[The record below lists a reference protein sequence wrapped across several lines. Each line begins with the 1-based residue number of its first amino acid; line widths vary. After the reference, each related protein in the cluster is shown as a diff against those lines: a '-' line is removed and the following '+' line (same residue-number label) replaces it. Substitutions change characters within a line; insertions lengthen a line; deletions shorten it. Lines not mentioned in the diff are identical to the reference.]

1 MAIGIRFPFQETF
14 EGGVF
19 RYTKTTPEAIRTNL
33 ISLLTTRKRQRV
45 MNNGLY
51 SPLYEQIFEV
61 WDMIAEDSLREGITQ
76 KVKTYI
82 PEITLENIVFT
93 FDETSYVLTVK
104 IVYTINTLGTT
115 QDSVEIDISL
125 QQNAV

>member
-1 MAIGIRFPFQETF
+1 
-14 EGGVF
+14 
-19 RYTKTTPEAIRTNL
+19 
-33 ISLLTTRKRQRV
+33 